1 MEIALAILAGAV
13 VLLLSGLR
21 VYKEYERAV
30 VFRLGRARPK
40 ALGPGLKMLLPFG
53 IDRAVVVDTRTKVIQ
68 IPTQD
73 VITHDNISIGV
84 DAVVYADVASPA
96 DAVLRVEHYMPAT
109 LQLAATTLRSILGR
123 MDLDDILAKRA
134 EINDEIRSILDE
146 RTEQW
151 GVEITAVEI
160 KDISLPQ
167 EMKRAMARQA
177 EAERERRAK
186 IIVSEG
192 ELQAAEKL
200 TQAAALISTQPAA
213 LQLRTLQTLVEV
225 SAERNNTIVFP
236 IPIELMPRANEAAP
250 AGLANLVTGAAT
262 ALAANQLKSATAPTQ
277 QQLPPAENAPK
288 SEKSEK
294 SEFERMKAQFEA
306 LAESA
311 KRER

>member
-1 MEIALAILAGAV
+1 MEIFLGLVGGAV
-13 VLLLSGLR
+13 LLLLSGLR

-30 VFRLGRARPK
+30 VFRLGRARPTP
-40 ALGPGLKMLLPFG
+40 LGPGMRLLLPFG
-53 IDRAVVVDTRTKVIQ
+53 IDRAIVVDTRTKVIQ

-73 VITHDNISIGV
+73 VITRDNISMGV

-96 DAVLRVEHYMPAT
+96 DAVLRVEQYMPAT

-123 MDLDDILAKRA
+123 MDLDDILAKRS
-134 EINDEIRSILDE
+134 EINDDIRSILDE

-151 GVEITAVEI
+151 GVQITAVEI

-192 ELQAAEKL
+192 ELQSAEKL
-200 TQAAALISTQPAA
+200 TQAAAMISSQPAA

-225 SAERNNTIVFP
+225 SAERNNTIIFP
-236 IPIELMPRANEAAP
+236 IPIELLPRAAADGSS
-250 AGLANLVTGAAT
+250 AGSAAGANLITAAAA
-262 ALAANQLKSATAPTQ
+262 ALAASQLKSAAKPE
-277 QQLPPAENAPK
+277 LPAAETPRPGR
-288 SEKSEK
+288 
-294 SEFERMKAQFEA
+294 SEFDRMKDQFDE
-306 LAESA
+306 LAETA
-311 KRER
+311 ARRGDK

>member
-1 MEIALAILAGAV
+1 MMEIFLGLVGGAV
-13 VLLLSGLR
+13 LLLLSGLR

-30 VFRLGRARPK
+30 VFRLGRARPTP
-40 ALGPGLKMLLPFG
+40 LGPGMRLLLPFG
-53 IDRAVVVDTRTKVIQ
+53 IDRAIVVDTRTKVIQ

-73 VITHDNISIGV
+73 VITRDNISMGV

-96 DAVLRVEHYMPAT
+96 DAVLRVEQYMPAT

-123 MDLDDILAKRA
+123 MDLDDILAKRS
-134 EINDEIRSILDE
+134 EINDDIRSILDE

-151 GVEITAVEI
+151 GVQITAVEI

-192 ELQAAEKL
+192 ELQSAEKL
-200 TQAAALISTQPAA
+200 TQAAAMISSQPAA

-225 SAERNNTIVFP
+225 SAERNNTIIFP
-236 IPIELMPRANEAAP
+236 IPIELLPRAAADGSS
-250 AGLANLVTGAAT
+250 AGSAAGANLITAAAA
-262 ALAANQLKSATAPTQ
+262 ALAASQLKSAAKPE
-277 QQLPPAENAPK
+277 LPAAETPRPGR
-288 SEKSEK
+288 
-294 SEFERMKAQFEA
+294 SEFDRMKDQFDE
-306 LAESA
+306 LAETA
-311 KRER
+311 ARRGDK

>member
-1 MEIALAILAGAV
+1 LVVAGV
-13 VLLLSGLR
+13 VLLLSGVR

-30 VFRLGRARPK
+30 VFRLGRVLPQP
-40 ALGPGLKMLLPFG
+40 LGPGLRLLLPFG

-96 DAVLRVEHYMPAT
+96 DAVLRVEQYMPAT

-123 MDLDDILAKRA
+123 MDLDDILAKRT
-134 EINDEIRSILDE
+134 EINDEIRTILDE
-146 RTEQW
+146 RTDQW

-200 TQAAALISTQPAA
+200 TQAAAMISTQPAA

-225 SAERNNTIVFP
+225 AAERNNTIIFP
-236 IPIELMPRANEAAP
+236 IPIELLPREGGSSGAA
-250 AGLANLVTGAAT
+250 AGVFTSAAT
-262 ALAANQLKSATAPTQ
+262 ALAAKQLQDRTRGELAAASQDDDAAELDRAR
-277 QQLPPAENAPK
+277 QQL
-288 SEKSEK
+288 
-294 SEFERMKAQFEA
+294 EA
-306 LAESA
+306 LARA
-311 KRER
+311 MRREK

>member
-160 KDISLPQ
+160 KDIALPQ

-288 SEKSEK
+288 SEKSE
-294 SEFERMKAQFEA
+294 FERMKAQFEA